1 MMNQQIFYFF
11 YNLGQHVVVVNRM
24 AFVIAEYS
32 NPWGI
37 VLAFVA
43 LMIILVT
50 HKDWKGKKFRTW
62 VREVV
67 IVTVSVSGAY
77 IITLILKM
85 IVHAPRPFIALSN
98 IYPLVLE
105 TPHDSFPS
113 GHATVFFAL
122 AVALYT
128 YDKVWGSI
136 FFVVAVLVAL
146 SRVIAGVHFPIDI
159 LTGAFIGSGIGYLVH
174 SLLSAQMR
182 K

>member
-1 MMNQQIFYFF
+1 MNQQIFYFF
-11 YNLGQHVVVVNRM
+11 YNLGQHSVIINRI

-37 VLAFVA
+37 VLAFFA

-62 VREVV
+62 ISEVG
-67 IVTVSVSGAY
+67 IVAVSVSLAY
-77 IITLILKM
+77 ITALVLKV
-85 IVHAPRPFIALSN
+85 IFHAPRPFIALSN
-98 IYPLVLE
+98 IHPLVLE

-113 GHATVFFAL
+113 GHATAFFAL

-136 FFVVAVLVAL
+136 FLVVAVLVSL
-146 SRVIAGVHFPIDI
+146 SRIISGVHFPGDVIA
-159 LTGAFIGSGIGYLVH
+159 GAIIGSVVGYLVH
-174 SLLSAQMR
+174 YLLSTRMR